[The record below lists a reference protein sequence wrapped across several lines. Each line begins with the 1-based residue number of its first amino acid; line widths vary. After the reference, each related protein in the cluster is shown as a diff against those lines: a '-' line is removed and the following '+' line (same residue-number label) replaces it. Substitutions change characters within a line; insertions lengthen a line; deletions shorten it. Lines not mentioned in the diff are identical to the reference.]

1 MTQISNRL
9 GHNQESINVTDT
21 VPAFRRIHNYDAG
34 MVTRPANS
42 RRLLYLVEWRKHLK
56 ISPETIAEAFSIERE
71 SVHRMEREQNR
82 MNAAK
87 IAKYA
92 DTLGILPEQLWR
104 PPPSAGADP
113 SGADLTSA
121 ERELAISMLTKLSA
135 PRAKPKRS
143 TKSKRT

>member
-1 MTQISNRL
+1 MIQTSNRF
-9 GHNQESINVTDT
+9 GHNLGRENVTNAA
-21 VPAFRRIHNYDAG
+21 PAFDPIHNYDAG
-34 MVTRPANS
+34 MVTRSANP
-42 RRLLYLVEWRKHLK
+42 RRLLYLVEWRKHLSV
-56 ISPETIAEAFSIERE
+56 SPETIAEAFGIERE

-82 MNAAK
+82 MNAEK

-104 PPPSAGADP
+104 PPPPAGTDQA
-113 SGADLTSA
+113 GADLTSA

-143 TKSKRT
+143 TKPK